1 MRWPDGWSRGPA
13 LPEGG
18 WPAQRILI
26 TGASGGIGQ
35 ALVDE
40 FAAAGATLLVTGRRD
55 EALEALVARHPGQ
68 VTALAADLTRPG
80 DRAALAEAAAMA
92 GCNMLVNAAGVNRVG
107 LFESCSDEDLERL
120 VTLNLTATL
129 QLTRALMP
137 MLLAAR
143 HGWVVNLGST
153 FGTIGY
159 PGQVGYCATKFALR
173 GFSQALRRELA
184 DTRVRVLHVAP
195 RATRTAMNAPEVE
208 AMNQALGNAMDTP
221 ARVASAVRRAIERG
235 REETQLGRPERL
247 FTRLNSLLPRL
258 VDRALARQLP
268 IIRRFVAT
276 PGASVPRD
284 TP

>member
-1 MRWPDGWSRGPA
+1 MRWPDGRHLRPA

-18 WPAQRILI
+18 WPAQRILL

-40 FAAAGATLLVTGRRD
+40 FAAAGATLLVTGRRG
-55 EALEALVARHPGQ
+55 EALEALVVRHPGQ

-80 DRAALAEAAAMA
+80 DRAALAETAAAA
-92 GCNMLVNAAGVNRVG
+92 GCTMLVNAAGVNRVG
-107 LFESCSDEDLERL
+107 LFESCSDEELERL

-184 DTRVRVLHVAP
+184 DTRVRVLHVSP

-221 ARVASAVRRAIERG
+221 ARVASEVRRAIERG

-268 IIRRFVAT
+268 VIRRFVAT
-276 PGASVPRD
+276 PGDAAPQD